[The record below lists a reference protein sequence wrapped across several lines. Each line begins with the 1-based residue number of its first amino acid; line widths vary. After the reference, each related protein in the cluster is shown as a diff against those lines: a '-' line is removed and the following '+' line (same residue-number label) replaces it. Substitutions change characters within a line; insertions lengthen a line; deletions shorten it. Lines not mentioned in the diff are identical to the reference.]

1 MAEPLNLHEYEQLA
15 RERLPQMVYDYYAGG
30 AGDEI
35 TVRENEQAWAG
46 VRLRPR
52 VLVDVSACDLTTMVV
67 GQLVSM
73 PLIAAPCALNTLAH
87 PEGELAVARAAAAA
101 GIVQVLSTLSS
112 YRLEDVATA
121 SKGKPWFQ
129 LYCYRDR
136 AITQELVERAETA
149 GFVALCVT
157 LDVPVP
163 GSRERD
169 VRNRFKVPPNV
180 RVANLAHL
188 VSDTADSSALL
199 KYVSDQFDPSLTW
212 ETLDWLGGLTRLP
225 IVVKG
230 VLTAED
236 ARLAVKHGVT
246 GLVVSNH
253 GGRQLD
259 SVVATCHALPEV
271 VDAVAGEV
279 EVFVDG
285 GIRRGTD
292 LLKALALGARAVL
305 IGRPYLWGLAVDGE
319 AGVGR
324 VLNLLRDELR
334 SSMALAGYPGIS
346 DISRALV
353 APGA

>member
-1 MAEPLNLHEYEQLA
+1 MAEPLNLREYEQLA

-35 TVRENEQAWAG
+35 TVRENEQAWAR

-52 VLVDVSACDLTTMVV
+52 VLVDVSACDLSTTLI
-67 GQLVSM
+67 GQPVSM
-73 PLIAAPCALNTLAH
+73 PLITAPCALNALAH
-87 PEGELAVARAAAAA
+87 PEGELAVARAAATAN
-101 GIVQVLSTLSS
+101 IVQAVSTLSS

-121 SKGKPWFQ
+121 SEGKRWFQ

-136 AITQELVERAETA
+136 AITRELVERAEAA

-157 LDVPVP
+157 VDVPVP
-163 GSRERD
+163 SPRERD
-169 VRNRFKVPPNV
+169 ARNRLKVPPNV

-188 VSDTADSSALL
+188 VPDSADDSALF

-212 ETLDWLGGLTRLP
+212 ESLDWLHSITRLP

-230 VLTAED
+230 LLTAED
-236 ARLAVKHGVT
+236 ARRAVKHGVA
-246 GLVVSNH
+246 GIGVSNH

-259 SVVATCHALPEV
+259 SAVATCHALPEV
-271 VDAVAGEV
+271 VDAAAGAV

-292 LLKALALGARAVL
+292 VLKAIALGARAVL

-319 AGVGR
+319 AGVRR

-334 SSMALAGYPGIS
+334 VSMALAGCPRIS
-346 DISRALV
+346 DISRAFVSLS
-353 APGA
+353 